1 LRALIEADKEIMTKV
16 TAADLNQVFNLAT
29 HFRDVNR
36 TFKAVGL

>member
-1 LRALIEADKEIMTKV
+1 LRKDAEVMKAVTEADLKR
-16 TAADLNQVFNLAT
+16 VFDVRT